1 MPRRSHRAHG
11 SALMT
16 VLALSLALPALAH
29 GASSKPTV
37 STGAVANVTPQSV
50 TLLGKI
56 RPNGAQTTY
65 LFQYGP
71 TTLYGSATPVAAAG
85 NGTSAVNITAD
96 LSGLAPST
104 TYHYRL
110 VARNR
115 NGTNDGAD
123 RVFRTRAQ
131 PLGLTLAAT
140 PNPVPFGRPT
150 VLSGTLTGTGSAGR
164 QVALQAN
171 PFPYTQGF
179 VTVSNPQLTAA
190 NGAFS
195 FPLLSVPLNTQY
207 RVLIPTRPEV
217 VSPIVGV
224 NVAVRV
230 STNVS
235 ATRVR
240 TGHRVRFFGRVT
252 PARPGALVGIQK
264 LRGTRWVTV
273 AGTITHHS
281 GKSFSR
287 YAKRIRIRR
296 GGRYRVFVSIADGN
310 FTSNYGRTVTIR
322 RRGF

>member
-11 SALMT
+11 PALMT
-16 VLALSLALPALAH
+16 VLVLSLALPALAH

-50 TLLGKI
+50 TLLGRI
-56 RPNGAQTTY
+56 RPNGAATTY

-71 TTLYGSATPVAAAG
+71 TTLYGSSTPVAAAG
-85 NGTSAVNITAD
+85 SGTAAVNVTAD
-96 LSGLAPST
+96 ISGLAPST

-110 VARNR
+110 IARNR
-115 NGTNDGAD
+115 NGRIDGAD
-123 RVFRTRAQ
+123 RVLKTRAQ
-131 PLGLTLAAT
+131 PLGLTLAAA

-150 VLSGTLTGTGSAGR
+150 ILSGTLTGTGSAGR

-190 NGAFS
+190 DGAFS

-224 NVAVRV
+224 NVAVRI

-273 AGTITHHS
+273 TGTITHTG

-287 YAKRIRIRR
+287 YAKRIRIRV

-310 FTSNYGRTVTIR
+310 FASSYGRTVTIR

>member
-11 SALMT
+11 PALMT
-16 VLALSLALPALAH
+16 VLVLSLALPALAH

-50 TLLGKI
+50 TLLGRI
-56 RPNGAQTTY
+56 RPNGAATTY

-71 TTLYGSATPVAAAG
+71 TTLYGSSTPVAAAG
-85 NGTSAVNITAD
+85 SGTAAVNVTAD
-96 LSGLAPST
+96 ISGLAPST

-110 VARNR
+110 IARNR
-115 NGTNDGAD
+115 NGRIDGAD
-123 RVFRTRAQ
+123 RVLKTRAQ
-131 PLGLTLAAT
+131 PLGLTLAAA

-150 VLSGTLTGTGSAGR
+150 ILSGTLTGTGSAGR

-190 NGAFS
+190 DGAFS

-273 AGTITHHS
+273 TGTITHTG

-287 YAKRIRIRR
+287 YAKRIRIRV

-310 FTSNYGRTVTIR
+310 FASSYGRTVTIR

>member
-1 MPRRSHRAHG
+1 
-11 SALMT
+11 
-16 VLALSLALPALAH
+16 V
-29 GASSKPTV
+29 
-37 STGAVANVTPQSV
+37 
-50 TLLGKI
+50 
-56 RPNGAQTTY
+56 
-65 LFQYGP
+65 
-71 TTLYGSATPVAAAG
+71 
-85 NGTSAVNITAD
+85 
-96 LSGLAPST
+96 
-104 TYHYRL
+104 YHYRL
-110 VARNR
+110 IARNR
-115 NGTNDGAD
+115 NGRIDGAD
-123 RVFRTRAQ
+123 RVFKTRDQ

-140 PNPVPFGRPT
+140 PNPVGFGRPT
-150 VLSGTLTGTGSAGR
+150 ILAGTLTGTGSAGR
-164 QVALQAN
+164 QVVLQSN

-179 VTVSNPQLTAA
+179 VTISNPQLTAA
-190 NGAFS
+190 DGAFS

-207 RVLIPTRPEV
+207 RVLIPTRAEV

-235 ATRVR
+235 STRVR

-264 LRGTRWVTV
+264 LHGTNWVTV
-273 AGTITHHS
+273 AGTITHNA

-296 GGRYRVFVSIADGN
+296 GGRYRVFVSMLDGN

>member
-1 MPRRSHRAHG
+1 
-11 SALMT
+11 MT
-16 VLALSLALPALAH
+16 ILVLSLALPALAY
-29 GASSKPTV
+29 GASSKPAV
-37 STGAVANVTPQSV
+37 ATGAVADVTPQSA

-56 RPNGAQTTY
+56 DPNEAQTTY

-71 TTLYGSATPVAAAG
+71 TTLYGTSTPVTAAG
-85 NGTSAVNITAD
+85 NGDQAVTVVANI
-96 LSGLAPST
+96 SGLAPAT
-104 TYHYRL
+104 VYHYRL
-110 VARNR
+110 IARNR
-115 NGTNDGAD
+115 NGVVDGVD
-123 RVFRTRAQ
+123 RVFRTRVQ
-131 PLGLTLAAT
+131 PLGLTLAAA

-150 VLSGTLTGTGSAGR
+150 VLSGTLTGTGAAGR
-164 QVALQAN
+164 QIVLQSN

-235 ATRVR
+235 SRRVR
-240 TGHRVRFFGRVT
+240 SGGLVRFSGRVT
-252 PARPGALVGIQK
+252 PARPGALVGIQR

-273 AGTITHHS
+273 AGTITHHA
-281 GKSFSR
+281 GKRFSR
-287 YAKRIRIRR
+287 YAKRVRIHR
-296 GGRYRVFVSIADGN
+296 GGRYRVFVAIADGN
-310 FTSNYGRTVTIR
+310 FTSNAGRTVTIR

>member
-1 MPRRSHRAHG
+1 
-11 SALMT
+11 MT
-16 VLALSLALPALAH
+16 ILVLSLALPALAY
-29 GASSKPTV
+29 GASKKPDVT
-37 STGAVANVTPQSV
+37 TGAPANVTPQSA
-50 TLLGKI
+50 TLLGKVT
-56 RPNGAQTTY
+56 PNGAQTTY

-71 TTLYGSATPVAAAG
+71 TTLYGSATPVATAG
-85 NGTSAVNITAD
+85 NGAAAVTVLANLT
-96 LSGLAPST
+96 GLAPAT
-104 TYHYRL
+104 VYHYRL

-115 NGTNDGAD
+115 NGTVDGPD
-123 RVFRTRAQ
+123 RAFKTRAQ

-150 VLSGTLTGTGSAGR
+150 VLAGTLTGTGAAGR
-164 QVALQAN
+164 QIVLQSN

-179 VTVSNPQLTAA
+179 VTVSNPQLTGAD
-190 NGAFS
+190 GAFS

-224 NVAVRV
+224 NVTVRV

-235 ATRVR
+235 SQRVR

-264 LRGTRWVTV
+264 LHGTRWVTV
-273 AGTITHHS
+273 AGTITHS
-281 GKSFSR
+281 AGKSFSR
-287 YAKRIRIRR
+287 YAKRVRIRR
-296 GGRYRVFVSIADGN
+296 GGRYRVFVAIADGN
-310 FTSNYGRTVTIR
+310 FTSSPGRSVTIR